1 MGYPSGLFL
10 LSAGLEVRN
19 TNQNI
24 AFRFTDAEVEIARA
38 TDLSDLLASLGYTIK
53 RVGNC
58 YTTKEMDSLRIWD
71 RRRWYR
77 FSSR

>member
-19 TNQNI
+19 TNQNTV
-24 AFRFTDAEVEIARA
+24 FRFTDAEMEIARE

-53 RVGNC
+53 
-58 YTTKEMDSLRIWD
+58 
-71 RRRWYR
+71 
-77 FSSR
+77 